1 MEVSRSPSRWRIASR
16 LAPILLT
23 TLVLAACFDDDAAS
37 GTPAGTVPVQS
48 TGASASNAAPMVAG
62 TPATEIPAG
71 FPYVFKPSVTD
82 PEGDTVTLE
91 IQGAPRWATFD
102 AVTGELRG
110 TPTEADVGDFTG
122 IMIKASDGKATTTFG
137 PFAVR
142 VKRPVAATGTAGTRP
157 PTISGTP
164 ATTVVAGS
172 GYAFQATG
180 ADPDGDRLSYAATN
194 LPSWLGINTANGIL
208 SGTPSAAQVGVYANI
223 TISVTDGNSSASLA
237 AFTITV
243 SAAATTSG
251 STTSGSTTSGST
263 TSGSTTWTQC
273 ASEGG
278 TCSFSGTKQ
287 VRYGEPFSNRW
298 TAARTLTGPVSCSND
313 FWTDPSPG
321 TGKRCEVLDSLV
333 VEPSTTATPTTATTP
348 TATGAT
354 GTATLVWLRP
364 SQNTDGSALVDLAG
378 FIIKYG
384 TDPASLS
391 QTVTLTDP
399 AATRHTL
406 QSLGRGTWYFTVAS
420 LTASG
425 VESDLSPMVSK
436 TIL

>member
-1 MEVSRSPSRWRIASR
+1 VKVKRS
-16 LAPILLT
+16 
-23 TLVLAACFDDDAAS
+23 
-37 GTPAGTVPVQS
+37 TVP
-48 TGASASNAAPMVAG
+48 TGAAG
-62 TPATEIPAG
+62 
-71 FPYVFKPSVTD
+71 S
-82 PEGDTVTLE
+82 
-91 IQGAPRWATFD
+91 
-102 AVTGELRG
+102 
-110 TPTEADVGDFTG
+110 
-122 IMIKASDGKATTTFG
+122 
-137 PFAVR
+137 
-142 VKRPVAATGTAGTRP
+142 RP

-164 ATTVVAGS
+164 ATTVVAGT
-172 GYAFQATG
+172 GYTFQAVG
-180 ADPDGDRLSYAATN
+180 ADPDGDRLTYGAIN

-223 TISVTDGNSSASLA
+223 TISVTDGNSTASLA

-243 SAAATTSG
+243 TAAGAATG
-251 STTSGSTTSGST
+251 ST
-263 TSGSTTWTQC
+263 GSTTWAQC
-273 ASEGG
+273 ATEGG

-287 VRYGEPFSNRW
+287 VRYGEPFNNRW
-298 TAARTLTGPVSCSND
+298 TATRTLTGPVPCTNAY
-313 FWTDPSPG
+313 WTDPSPG

-333 VEPSTTATPTTATTP
+333 VTSPTTTT
-348 TATGAT
+348 TTTTTAT
-354 GTATLVWLRP
+354 GTATLVWLQP

-378 FIIKYG
+378 YIIKYG

-425 VESDLSPMVSK
+425 VESDLSPLVNK